1 MSYLAESFFNFRLN
15 RLVIRMECTLGLC
28 FKDFALI
35 ATDQTNARSILVM
48 KEGKAALYLSRLRPT
63 LGLKFQLITLIESL
77 SLRLSVKHIAEK
89 NVAVP
94 RKKRLT

>member
-1 MSYLAESFFNFRLN
+1 
-15 RLVIRMECTLGLC
+15 MECTLGLC

-63 LGLKFQLITLIESL
+63 LALKFQLITLIESL

>member
-1 MSYLAESFFNFRLN
+1 MSYLAVSFFIFRLN
-15 RLVIRMECTLGLC
+15 RLDIRMECTLGLC

-63 LGLKFQLITLIESL
+63 LGFLRNIYLKITYKEE
-77 SLRLSVKHIAEK
+77 VKS
-89 NVAVP
+89 
-94 RKKRLT
+94 KKYPTK